1 MLIIKL
7 KTLFI
12 EWVLTLRLKK
22 LIKKRPDLKHFVT
35 IGHCPYKIAA
45 DYHTSKGEDPYVY
58 GESPLAT
65 IFKLFSKLNLNQDN
79 KILELGAGDFKVS
92 QFLNQFFGFT
102 VYGLE
107 QIPIFCKMGRKQV
120 SQFNLK
126 AVHVLEGNYLTT
138 PFPDVD
144 IAYLFGSN
152 IQEEAL
158 IELLPKLKKIPQILT
173 VSFPL
178 SDYSDDFTTVDN
190 WTLLFVFGYA
200 TVYLNKPIGIK

>member
-1 MLIIKL
+1 MVIVKL

-12 EWVLTLRLKK
+12 ELILSLRLKK
-22 LIKKRPDLKHFVT
+22 LIKKRPDLKHFMHS
-35 IGHCPYKIAA
+35 GPCPYKTAA
-45 DYHTSKGEDPYVY
+45 DYHRSKGEDPYVY
-58 GESPLAT
+58 GQSPLST
-65 IFKLFSKLNLNQDN
+65 ICKLFSKLKLTQHS
-79 KILELGAGDFKVS
+79 KVLELGAGDFKVTE
-92 QFLNQFFGFT
+92 FLNQYFGFT

-107 QIPIFCKMGRKQV
+107 QIPAFCKIGRQRALT
-120 SQFNLK
+120 LK
-126 AVHVLEGNYLTT
+126 TDGIYVLEGNYLTT

-152 IQEEAL
+152 IQEETL
-158 IELLPKLKKIPQILT
+158 IELLPKLKNISKILT